1 LLGKSFELTA
11 MPRRPLRVLI
21 LEDRLEDA
29 ELELHEL
36 RRAGFEPSWRRVDDE
51 AGFKANL
58 DPELDLILADYHQ
71 PQFDAVRGLKL
82 MKEAGLDIPFVIVSG
97 AVGDDLAV
105 AAVRQGAMD
114 YVLKD
119 RIARLGTAVKNAIEQ
134 SDLRR
139 RQRLAQAALEHQAL
153 HDSLTDLPNRLMLR
167 DELERAIGRENAVS
181 LLLLDVDNFKEI
193 NDSFGHQ
200 VGDILLRQVG
210 PRLRERLE
218 VASMVARLGGDE
230 FAILLPGATAERAG
244 QVARG
249 LLQSLEGPFLSED
262 HALEITASIGI
273 ATFPEH
279 GRAAE
284 LLLQRADVAM
294 YIAKRN
300 GGAYAVYRPEDDPYD
315 ARRLAV
321 RADLRRAIER
331 REIVLYYQPQA
342 ALATGDVIGLEALAR
357 WHHPER
363 GWVPPTEFIPV
374 AEHMGLIKPL
384 TAHVVELAVGQS
396 LRWQEDGIA
405 VPVAVNVS
413 MRNLLDPHFPDGLE
427 DVITSTGIKPG
438 RLKLEITESAV
449 MAEPARV
456 LETMNRLRASGLRFA
471 IDDFGTG
478 YSSLTYLQRLPVE
491 EIKIDRG
498 FVAQLT
504 SDAGSAAIVRA
515 TIELGGSLGL
525 DVVAEGVEDIAIWQM
540 LNRLGCSTAQGYFL
554 SRPMPAAELVGWMRA
569 WPERQREL
577 PQTPRPNPPHGG
589 TEIDLAA

>member
-1 LLGKSFELTA
+1 MTK
-11 MPRRPLRVLI
+11 RPLRVLI
-21 LEDRLEDA
+21 LEDRPEDA
-29 ELELHEL
+29 ELALHEL
-36 RRAGFEPSWRRVDDE
+36 RRAGFDPAWRRVDDAE
-51 AGFKANL
+51 TFKANL

-71 PQFDAVRGLKL
+71 PQFDAVRALKL

-105 AAVRQGAMD
+105 AAVRQGAND

-119 RIARLGTAVKNAIEQ
+119 RIGRLGTAVQNAIQ
-134 SDLRR
+134 QADLRR
-139 RQRLAQAALEHQAL
+139 RQRLAQSALEHQAL
-153 HDSLTDLPNRLMLR
+153 HDSLTDLPNRLMIR
-167 DELERAIGRENAVS
+167 EELDRTIGHGTTAS
-181 LLLLDVDNFKEI
+181 LLLLDIDNFKEI

-200 VGDILLRQVG
+200 LGDILLRQVG

-218 VASMVARLGGDE
+218 VANMIARLGGDE
-230 FAILLPGATAERAG
+230 FAILLPDANAVSAS

-249 LLQSLEGPFLSED
+249 LLQALEGPFLSED

-273 ATFPEH
+273 ATYPDH
-279 GRAAE
+279 GGSAE
-284 LLLQRADVAM
+284 MLFQRAEVAM
-294 YIAKRN
+294 YVAKRS

-315 ARRLAV
+315 ARRLGL

-342 ALATGDVIGLEALAR
+342 ALATGEVIGVEALAR

-363 GWVPPTEFIPV
+363 GWVPPAEFIPV

-384 TAHVVELAVGQS
+384 TAQVVELAVKQS
-396 LRWQEDGIA
+396 LEWQDAGIA
-405 VPVAVNVS
+405 IPIAVNVS
-413 MRNLLDPHFPDGLE
+413 MRNLLDARFPEVLE
-427 DVITSTGIKPG
+427 DVMGSSGIAPD

-456 LETMNRLRASGLRFA
+456 LETMNRLRAEGLRFA

-491 EIKIDRG
+491 EIKIDRA
-498 FVAQLT
+498 FVGQLVT
-504 SDAGSAAIVRA
+504 DPGSAAIVRA

-525 DVVAEGVEDIAIWQM
+525 DVVAEGVEDAATWQM
-540 LNRLGCSTAQGYFL
+540 LNRLGCATAQGYFL
-554 SRPMPAAELVGWMRA
+554 SRPMPAAEFAGWMVA
-569 WPERQREL
+569 WPEKQRRL
-577 PQTPRPNPPHGG
+577 QDT
-589 TEIDLAA
+589 DLAA

>member
-1 LLGKSFELTA
+1 

-21 LEDRLEDA
+21 LEDRPEDA

-36 RRAGFEPSWRRVDDE
+36 RRAGFEPSWHRVEDE
-51 AGFKANL
+51 AGFRSKL
-58 DPELDLILADYHQ
+58 DPELDLVLADYHQ

-105 AAVRQGAMD
+105 AAVRQGATD

-119 RIARLGTAVKNAIEQ
+119 RIGRLGTAVKNAIEQ
-134 SDLRR
+134 ADLRR

-167 DELERAIGRENAVS
+167 DELDRTIGRGTTVS
-181 LLLLDVDNFKEI
+181 LLLLDIDNFKEI

-210 PRLRERLE
+210 PRLREGLE
-218 VASMVARLGGDE
+218 SASMVARLGGDE
-230 FAILLPGATAERAG
+230 FAVLLPGADSERAS
-244 QVARG
+244 QIARG
-249 LLQSLEGPFLSED
+249 ILQSLEGPFLSED
-262 HALEITASIGI
+262 HALEIAASIGI
-273 ATFPEH
+273 ATYPDH
-279 GRAAE
+279 ARGAE
-284 LLLQRADVAM
+284 QLLQRADVAM
-294 YIAKRN
+294 YLAKRT
-300 GGAYAVYRPEDDPYD
+300 GGSFAVYRPEDDPYD

-331 REIVLYYQPQA
+331 REIVLYYQPQV
-342 ALATGDVIGLEALAR
+342 ALATGEVIGFEALAR
-357 WHHPER
+357 WHQAER
-363 GWVPPTEFIPV
+363 GWVPPSEFIPV

-384 TAHVVELAVGQS
+384 TAQVVELAARQS
-396 LRWQEDGIA
+396 LVWQEAGIA
-405 VPVAVNVS
+405 ALIAVNVS
-413 MRNLLDPHFPDGLE
+413 MRNLLDPRFPEVLEGL
-427 DVITSTGIKPG
+427 VAASGIVPD

-456 LETMNRLRASGLRFA
+456 LETMNRLRAGGLRFS

-491 EIKIDRG
+491 EIKIDRT
-498 FVAQLT
+498 FVGQLAT
-504 SDAGSAAIVRA
+504 DPGSAAIVRA

-525 DVVAEGVEDIAIWQM
+525 DVVAEGVEDAATWQM

-554 SRPMPAAELVGWMRA
+554 SRPMPAAEVAAWMRH
-569 WPERQREL
+569 WPERQRAL
-577 PQTPRPNPPHGG
+577 QD
-589 TEIDLAA
+589 TELAA